1 MLGRHGMQTEP
12 SFSFLI
18 QRPHLV
24 IRIMIPLPN
33 RFKSFTREI
42 ITSVVW
48 SLWCLYHIIR
58 FEPGTRRASQVFL
71 QSEVRPAVNPS
82 DRRQA
87 HRSSH
92 GIEVLHRNTPP
103 FSVRSLHDATLMN
116 GSTSQVQT
124 IRLVVLKIETIF
136 RQRPTDS
143 HVTYAPSC
151 SITIRFSLADY
162 ASFIR
167 SPDTLASGTLHA
179 PHR

>member
-1 MLGRHGMQTEP
+1 MQTEP
-12 SFSFLI
+12 SFSLLI

-48 SLWCLYHIIR
+48 SLRRFYRIIR
-58 FEPGTRRASQVFL
+58 FEPGTRRASQVLL

-92 GIEVLHRNTPP
+92 GIEVLHRYAPP
-103 FSVRSLHDATLMN
+103 FPVRSLHDAALMN

-143 HVTYAPSC
+143 HVTYAPSS
-151 SITIRFSLADY
+151 SIAIRFALANY
-162 ASFIR
+162 AGFIR
-167 SPDTLASGTLHA
+167 SPNALASGTLHA
-179 PHR
+179 AHR